1 MNFKG
6 DDKVINFI
14 RIDFKDFFWKK
25 KFCVCVNLI

>member
-25 KFCVCVNLI
+25 NFVYV